1 MRWVPPGGCG
11 RRLAYVRACDNKGW
25 SVLSDGGCDISRV
38 LERASAVNE
47 LARSVATR
55 ETDLLRAA
63 SIVNV
68 IRSDME
74 RLAERHEATGW
85 TTD

>member
-11 RRLAYVRACDNKGW
+11 RRPAYVRICDVRGW
-25 SVLSDGGCDISRV
+25 NDFSDGGWDISRV

-55 ETDLLRAA
+55 ETDLLLAA
-63 SIVNV
+63 SIVNLNGC
-68 IRSDME
+68 DMR
-74 RLAERHEATGW
+74 RLAERGEVTEWTAT
-85 TTD
+85 

>member
-25 SVLSDGGCDISRV
+25 SGLSDGGCGISRV
-38 LERASAVNE
+38 LERASVVNE

-63 SIVNV
+63 SIVDV
-68 IRSDME
+68 IRSDTG
-74 RLAERHEATGW
+74 RLAERYEATGR

>member
-11 RRLAYVRACDNKGW
+11 PRLAYVRICDSNGW
-25 SVLSDGGCDISRV
+25 SAFRDGGDDISRV

-47 LARSVATR
+47 PARNVATR
-55 ETDLLRAA
+55 ETHLLLAA

-68 IRSDME
+68 IEGVKICLAGTREITGRST
-74 RLAERHEATGW
+74 A
-85 TTD
+85 